1 MSVREGLVGVARRI
15 DRKIFRRSVALLDR
29 IGRLRG
35 ELEEAR
41 AEIEELRTVV
51 LAYSAEVEQE
61 RRETRAQ
68 FLVIRGALI
77 PPKDSESASEL

>member
-1 MSVREGLVGVARRI
+1 MSVREGLVGIARRV

-35 ELEEAR
+35 ELNEAR
-41 AEIEELRTVV
+41 AEVEELRTVV
-51 LAYSAEVEQE
+51 IAYAAEVEQE

-68 FLVIRGALI
+68 FLVIREALI
-77 PPKDSESASEL
+77 APKGSESASGS